1 MRTRSSETVYTRRLH
16 VSTATKKEQ
25 LWFGDSL
32 VTVHAA
38 HAQGISMMESLTPY
52 GYSPPL
58 HIHHAEDE
66 LFHVLDGEL
75 ALHVGDSD
83 LRLAAGETIVAP
95 RGVAHTFRVDSPDG
109 ARVLLVTTEGDFER
123 MVRSVSRPA
132 EQSAL
137 PTPSGPPTPEQAE
150 AFTAA
155 CRANRL
161 ELVGPPMS

>member
-1 MRTRSSETVYTRRLH
+1 MS
-16 VSTATKKEQ
+16 STATKNEQ

-32 VTVHAA
+32 VTIHAT
-38 HAQGISMMESLTPY
+38 HDQGISMIESLNPY

-75 ALHVGDSD
+75 RLRVGDSDD
-83 LRLAAGETIVAP
+83 LRLAAGETAVAP
-95 RGVAHTFRVDSPDG
+95 KGVPHTFRVESPDG
-109 ARVLLVTTEGDFER
+109 ARVLVVTTEGDFEA
-123 MVRSVSRPA
+123 MVRTVSRPA

-137 PTPSGPPTPEQAE
+137 PAPSGPPTPEQAE
-150 AFTAA
+150 AFAEV

-161 ELVGPPMS
+161 ELVGPPLS